1 MNICVYLSAQDGK
14 SEAYKETVRHFGKF
28 IAENGHRLIYGGS
41 KSGLMGEIAIS
52 ALEAGGEVIGVEP
65 EFFIEAE
72 FQLEGLTELIVT
84 RSMNERKEK
93 LIELSDVFVAFPG
106 STGTL
111 EEIADTVS
119 MIKMG
124 MIAKKITATKPT
136 EMRNVETG
144 ACAPIWPC
152 FLKKP
157 DAKVFAPLNQVLMPF
172 PFIDL
177 PYGFLHIS

>member
-1 MNICVYLSAQDGK
+1 MDICVYLSAQDGK
-14 SEAYKETVRHFGKF
+14 SEAYKETVRRFGRF

-124 MIAKKITATKPT
+124 MIAKKIIIFNYNGFYEP
-136 EMRNVETG
+136 
-144 ACAPIWPC
+144 
-152 FLKKP
+152 LKIL
-157 DAKVFAPLNQVLMPF
+157 FASMISEELIREDELSGVLFADSEAELMSL
-172 PFIDL
+172 IEKL
-177 PYGFLHIS
+177 

>member
-124 MIAKKITATKPT
+124 MIENKMIIFNYNGFYEP
-136 EMRNVETG
+136 
-144 ACAPIWPC
+144 
-152 FLKKP
+152 LKKLFSSMISEELIRE
-157 DAKVFAPLNQVLMPF
+157 DELSGVLFADSEAELMSL
-172 PFIDL
+172 IEKL
-177 PYGFLHIS
+177 

>member
-52 ALEAGGEVIGVEP
+52 ALDAGGEVIGVEP

-124 MIAKKITATKPT
+124 MIEKKMIIFNYNGFYEP
-136 EMRNVETG
+136 
-144 ACAPIWPC
+144 
-152 FLKKP
+152 LKKLFSSMISEELIRE
-157 DAKVFAPLNQVLMPF
+157 DELSGVLFADSEAELMSL
-172 PFIDL
+172 IEKL
-177 PYGFLHIS
+177 

>member
-124 MIAKKITATKPT
+124 MIEKKMIIFNYNGFYEP
-136 EMRNVETG
+136 
-144 ACAPIWPC
+144 
-152 FLKKP
+152 LKKLFSSMISEELIRE
-157 DAKVFAPLNQVLMPF
+157 DELSGVLFADSEAELMSL
-172 PFIDL
+172 IEKL
-177 PYGFLHIS
+177 

>member
-28 IAENGHRLIYGGS
+28 IAENGHRLVYGGS

-111 EEIADTVS
+111 EEIADSVS

-124 MIAKKITATKPT
+124 MTAKKMIIFNYNGFYEP
-136 EMRNVETG
+136 
-144 ACAPIWPC
+144 
-152 FLKKP
+152 LKKLFSSMISEELIRE
-157 DAKVFAPLNQVLMPF
+157 DELSGVLFADSEAELMSL
-172 PFIDL
+172 IEKL
-177 PYGFLHIS
+177 

>member
-124 MIAKKITATKPT
+124 MIEKKMIIFNYNGFYEP
-136 EMRNVETG
+136 
-144 ACAPIWPC
+144 
-152 FLKKP
+152 LKIL
-157 DAKVFAPLNQVLMPF
+157 FASMISEELIREDELSGVLFADSEAELMSL
-172 PFIDL
+172 IEKL
-177 PYGFLHIS
+177 

>member
-124 MIAKKITATKPT
+124 MIAKKMIIFSYNGFYEP
-136 EMRNVETG
+136 
-144 ACAPIWPC
+144 
-152 FLKKP
+152 LKKLFSSMISEELIRE
-157 DAKVFAPLNQVLMPF
+157 DELSGVLFADSEAELMSL
-172 PFIDL
+172 IEKL
-177 PYGFLHIS
+177 

>member
-1 MNICVYLSAQDGK
+1 MDICVYLSAQDGK
-14 SEAYKETVRHFGKF
+14 SEAYKETVRRFGRF
-28 IAENGHRLIYGGS
+28 IAENGHRLVYGGS

-124 MIAKKITATKPT
+124 MIEKKMIIFNYNGFYEPLFSSMIS
-136 EMRNVETG
+136 EELIREDELSGV
-144 ACAPIWPC
+144 
-152 FLKKP
+152 L
-157 DAKVFAPLNQVLMPF
+157 FADSEAELMSL
-172 PFIDL
+172 IEKL
-177 PYGFLHIS
+177 

>member
-93 LIELSDVFVAFPG
+93 LIELADVFVACPG

-124 MIAKKITATKPT
+124 MIEKKMIIFNYNGFYEP
-136 EMRNVETG
+136 
-144 ACAPIWPC
+144 
-152 FLKKP
+152 LKKLFSSMISEELIRE
-157 DAKVFAPLNQVLMPF
+157 DELSGVLFADSEAELMSL
-172 PFIDL
+172 IEKL
-177 PYGFLHIS
+177 